1 MQGGEIRRFALV
13 SNFFEVF
20 LQITFTPSSRSQVG
34 CGPTANYL
42 FCFAKKGN
50 PKKATVDSPLRGAYA
65 SLQHNLCITK
75 NGKVLKLACG
85 SNNNT
90 FLSIFCDAQI
100 TSSQTGGGQKQ
111 GQKQIQK
118 QRPTTAIGKL
128 NAVGIDCF
136 GVAVVFDF
144 NAVPLLTLPIVRGR
158 NGKKRVRCLSVAS
171 F

>member
-1 MQGGEIRRFALV
+1 VF
-13 SNFFEVF
+13 NYFFIFFNASVDR
-20 LQITFTPSSRSQVG
+20 RSQVG

-50 PKKATVDSPLRGAYA
+50 PKKATVDLPLRGAYA
-65 SLQHNLCITK
+65 SLQHNLCVTK
-75 NGKVLKLACG
+75 NGKVLKLAFG

-90 FLSIFCDAQI
+90 FLSIFCEAQI
-100 TSSQTGGGQKQ
+100 TSSQTGVGQKQ
-111 GQKQIQK
+111 GQKQSQKQSQK

-136 GVAVVFDF
+136 GVVVVFDF

>member
-1 MQGGEIRRFALV
+1 MVVILLSFGFLV
-13 SNFFEVF
+13 FWFFRVLNIFSVF
-20 LQITFTPSSRSQVG
+20 LRSLVG

-75 NGKVLKLACG
+75 NGKVLKLTCG

-100 TSSQTGGGQKQ
+100 TSSQTGVGQKQ
-111 GQKQIQK
+111 GQK

>member
-1 MQGGEIRRFALV
+1 MQPALFLLLYFV
-13 SNFFEVF
+13 FSFE
-20 LQITFTPSSRSQVG
+20 LARRSQVG
-34 CGPTANYL
+34 CGPTANHL

-65 SLQHNLCITK
+65 SLQHNLCVTK
-75 NGKVLKLACG
+75 NGKVLKLAFG

-90 FLSIFCDAQI
+90 FLSIFCEAQI
-100 TSSQTGGGQKQ
+100 TSSQTGV

-118 QRPTTAIGKL
+118 QRPTTAIRKL
-128 NAVGIDCF
+128 NAVGTACF
-136 GVAVVFDF
+136 GVAVAFDF
-144 NAVPLLTLPIVRGR
+144 DFDFDFDFHPLLTLPIVLSR